1 MAESDSGEK
10 TEEPT
15 QKKIDDARKQ
25 GQIWKSRDLSSTL
38 VFMLGLGTFKAA
50 WPYIEGEIVKFFH
63 SAIELITQPSDTLP
77 RATFGL
83 IYRAGFTVIRLTAP
97 VLLACI
103 TIGMIT
109 DFLQVGPLL
118 STQALQP
125 QLNRVN
131 PLSGAKNLVSKKQLF
146 ELLKS
151 NLKMFVAIY
160 MGYTAVRDSIRTV
173 ALTIRGDAS
182 DALAVLGQLIYLVVI
197 RIGLLFLL
205 FAVID
210 VWFQRRAYMKNLMM
224 TKEEIKREFKESEGD
239 PHHKSH
245 RKQMHQ
251 EIIEGAQMDA
261 VKGADVVVTNPN
273 HVAVAL
279 KFAPGDAAPI
289 ILLKGVDDR
298 AEAIKAIAREADVC
312 LIRNVPL
319 ARALLEHEVGQEVP
333 PDLYDGVAEVLA
345 FVYGLHQSWARFTSG
360 SPHRL

>member
-38 VFMLGLGTFKAA
+38 VFMLGLGTFKLF
-50 WPYIEGEIVKFFH
+50 WPYAQGEIVKFFH
-63 SAIELITQPSDTLP
+63 AAIDLISQPSSELP

-83 IYRAGFTVIRLTAP
+83 LYRGGITIILMSAP
-97 VLLACI
+97 VMVACVL
-103 TIGMIT
+103 IGMIT
-109 DFLQVGPLL
+109 DFLQVGPLV
-118 STQALQP
+118 SAKALEP
-125 QLNRVN
+125 QLNRIN
-131 PLSGAKNLVSKKQLF
+131 PLSGAKNLFSKKQLF

-173 ALTIRGDAS
+173 ALTVRGDAA
-182 DALAVLGQLIYLVVI
+182 DALAVLGHLIYLVVI

-205 FAVID
+205 FAVVD

-261 VKGADVVVTNPN
+261 VKGADVVVTNPD

-289 ILLKGVDDR
+289 ILLKGVDAR
-298 AEAIKAIAREADVC
+298 AEAIKAIARDSEIC
-312 LIRNVPL
+312 LVRNVPL

-333 PDLYDGVAEVLA
+333 PELYDGVAEVLA
-345 FVYGLHQSWARFTSG
+345 FVYGLHQSWARF
-360 SPHRL
+360 RA